1 MVSLGKQTL
10 LQLAFFIMAVSVANA
25 ALLTPLLLDDKHS
38 HNLSGHLEFLTDP
51 TCQLTVQQVVDRSD
65 WSGPVHK
72 QVLNL
77 GITKSAVWLRF
88 FLTNQANTTQKFYVS
103 FEYPVANSVTF
114 YTKSPSGFFE
124 EQHAGST
131 IPASGHV
138 VPDRHFL
145 FPLSIE
151 AGKTVP
157 IYMRIQSTSGMTIPI
172 RILSDHAL
180 DWKASRDHAIYGALF
195 GFFALVLI
203 YFITSGYFL
212 HRATSFWL
220 ALYSVLFSLH
230 MAVRAGF
237 IHLLVPDKLLGINSL
252 LHLIIIS
259 GLYFAG
265 AKFFRLF
272 LSLKDHSK
280 LSDTIM
286 MVFQYL
292 SILFALLALFPN
304 SFLTAVSLVLFV
316 INPIFSICLAFYFWH
331 KGISNAGYFAVG
343 WIVAHFVSVY
353 DFFRINGMLSY
364 PEYNEWLIPF
374 SLLIAFIFLSVAL
387 IKQNIAAQF
396 MAKTDPLTHL
406 ANRRKFNEVLQLEWN
421 RCLRQNTPL
430 SLIMADM
437 DYFKQY
443 NDSFG
448 HRAGDQLLCSIAE
461 VLNRYTQRPG
471 DLAARYGGDEFVLLL
486 PNIDA
491 KSAFNLAKTIRRVIN
506 NKKNQ
511 RSDNNVTISIGIAT
525 TIPTKENKPEK
536 LVLDVDKAL
545 YEAKHRGK
553 NCTVVSTSSGINMPG
568 IL

>member
-1 MVSLGKQTL
+1 M
-10 LQLAFFIMAVSVANA
+10 
-25 ALLTPLLLDDKHS
+25 
-38 HNLSGHLEFLTDP
+38 
-51 TCQLTVQQVVDRSD
+51 
-65 WSGPVHK
+65 
-72 QVLNL
+72 
-77 GITKSAVWLRF
+77 
-88 FLTNQANTTQKFYVS
+88 
-103 FEYPVANSVTF
+103 
-114 YTKSPSGFFE
+114 
-124 EQHAGST
+124 
-131 IPASGHV
+131 
-138 VPDRHFL
+138 
-145 FPLSIE
+145 
-151 AGKTVP
+151 
-157 IYMRIQSTSGMTIPI
+157 
-172 RILSDHAL
+172 
-180 DWKASRDHAIYGALF
+180 
-195 GFFALVLI
+195 
-203 YFITSGYFL
+203 
-212 HRATSFWL
+212 
-220 ALYSVLFSLH
+220 
-230 MAVRAGF
+230 
-237 IHLLVPDKLLGINSL
+237 GINSL

-304 SFLTAVSLVLFV
+304 PFLTAVSLVLFV

-331 KGISNAGYFAVG
+331 KGVPNAGYFAVG

-406 ANRRKFNEVLQLEWN
+406 ANRRKFNEALQLEWN

-491 KSAFNLAKTIRRVIN
+491 KSAFNLAETIRRVIN
-506 NKKNQ
+506 NKINQ

-553 NCTVVSTSSGINMPG
+553 NCTVVSTPSGINMPS